1 MASIHRPNSNESQQ
15 METKKQHKQSQSIT
29 FLTPLLIS
37 SVSLAIDTRPISSS
51 ATIITLSLL
60 MVKQISYCDR
70 QEGRE
75 AGGGGGPTP
84 ATLSTL
90 CSRSPSFFSRRN
102 RNETNFIHP
111 FNRPII
117 DNQHILLIDK
127 Q

>member
-75 AGGGGGPTP
+75 AGGGGGADAGDAIDAVQPQSFILQP
-84 ATLSTL
+84 AQSEWNKLH
-90 CSRSPSFFSRRN
+90 PSIQSAYN
-102 RNETNFIHP
+102 R
-111 FNRPII
+111 
-117 DNQHILLIDK
+117 
-127 Q
+127 

>member
-1 MASIHRPNSNESQQ
+1 

-75 AGGGGGPTP
+75 AGGGGG
-84 ATLSTL
+84 
-90 CSRSPSFFSRRN
+90 RR
-102 RNETNFIHP
+102 RRRYRRCAAAVLHSSAGAIGMKQTSSIHS
-111 FNRPII
+111 IG
-117 DNQHILLIDK
+117 L
-127 Q
+127 

>member
-1 MASIHRPNSNESQQ
+1 
-15 METKKQHKQSQSIT
+15 METKKQHKQSHSIT

-75 AGGGGGPTP
+75 AGGGGGGG
-84 ATLSTL
+84 
-90 CSRSPSFFSRRN
+90 RR
-102 RNETNFIHP
+102 RRRYRRCAAAVLHSSAGAI
-111 FNRPII
+111 
-117 DNQHILLIDK
+117 
-127 Q
+127 